1 MLPQFW
7 ISVGVR
13 SMLLGLQPK
22 DQNQNPRGIT
32 GLSIDGLLTIEID
45 RFRQLLQSNNY
56 LNQSIKHV
64 MNQVGEMILTIDPS
78 FKTQ

>member
-13 SMLLGLQPK
+13 SMLLGLQPT

-56 LNQSIKHV
+56 LNQSIKHL
-64 MNQVGEMILTIDPS
+64 MNQVGGMILTIDPS